1 MKLEQKDKSESLVDF
16 RGKLKMGMLG
26 KLKKTKKEL

>member
-1 MKLEQKDKSESLVDF
+1 MNLEKKDKNESIVDF

-26 KLKKTKKEL
+26 KLKKNKKEL

>member
-1 MKLEQKDKSESLVDF
+1 MKFEQKDKNESLVDF